1 LADGGVLN
9 KNTRYGLKMKKKS
22 YFHPMNW
29 IRSIVKFWKTI
40 QIILLYLVSIL
51 LVYFMFPREGKFKY
65 EYSKNKPWMH
75 ETLVAPFDIPIY
87 KPDQQVQRERD
98 SLLRN
103 AKLYF
108 YYDTLVGSSMGSA
121 FSTDYSNLV
130 SSMGI
135 GVYVSDTWAVTGQII
150 SGLLGEI
157 YSTGIIERHPV
168 LEGKETDLLP
178 VMVVRNTMA
187 EEKRYRDF
195 YTERSA
201 YVYLTGE
208 IERKSPR
215 SMAIV
220 NRLALNEYLRPNLLY
235 DEEMTARVRQASLE
249 QLTLTQGMV
258 QAGQRIIARGELV
271 SSARFQ
277 VIESLRR
284 EYESN
289 PNVGK
294 NYLVVYSGQFLL
306 ISLVFMA
313 LFWFIYYFRK
323 DILISTKQTLFTLG
337 LIVVMV
343 GLTMA
348 AATNDAVSVYVIP
361 FVVVPIF
368 LKTFFDIRYALFVYM
383 ITLLLAGFWVPNSYQ
398 FVLMNFLAGLVGLF
412 SLRSYYKRGILFY
425 TAIFIFATY
434 AVVYILLSL
443 LQEGDLSEIR
453 WINVLWLAGNGLL
466 VLTIYP
472 LVFFFERI
480 FGFLSDATLFELSD
494 TNQPLLRKLAEK
506 APGTFQHSMQVAN
519 LAEEAILRVGGN
531 SLLVRAGALYH
542 DIGKME
548 NPEYFIEN
556 LHEGIN
562 PHNEL
567 DFRSSARLII
577 GHVNKGEEIGRKY
590 KLPNKIIDFIRTH
603 HGTSTVQYFYRS
615 FINSNPAEE
624 VDINEFTYPG
634 PRPYSKE
641 TSVLMMADS
650 AEAASRTLKSYTQ
663 ETIHQLVENIV
674 EHQMRE
680 GQFSD
685 TNLTFADISAIKE
698 ILKAKISNIYHSR
711 IEYPE

>member
-1 LADGGVLN
+1 
-9 KNTRYGLKMKKKS
+9 MKKNS

-29 IRSIVKFWKTI
+29 IKGIVRFWKTI
-40 QIILLYLVSIL
+40 QIVLLYLVSIL

-87 KPDQQVQRERD
+87 KPDLQVQRERD
-98 SLLRN
+98 SLQRN

-108 YYDTLVGSSMGSA
+108 FLDSLVGNSMVSA
-121 FSTDYSNLV
+121 FNTDYNNLV

-135 GVYVSDTWAVTGQII
+135 GGYVSETWSVTGTVI
-150 SGLLGEI
+150 SGLLQEI
-157 YSTGIIERHPV
+157 YATGVVERNPV
-168 LEGKETDLLP
+168 LEGLELDQLS
-178 VMVVRNTMA
+178 VMVVRNAVA
-187 EEKRYRDF
+187 EERRYRDL
-195 YTERSA
+195 YTEKSA
-201 YVYLTGE
+201 YEHLIGE
-208 IERKSPR
+208 IERINPGSL
-215 SMAIV
+215 AILS
-220 NRLALNEYLRPNLLY
+220 RLTINDYLRPNLRY
-235 DEEMTARVRQASLE
+235 DEEMTSKVRLASLE
-249 QLTLTQGMV
+249 GLTLTQGMV

-271 SSARFQ
+271 SNASFQ

-306 ISLVFMA
+306 ITLIFMA

-323 DILISTKQTLFTLG
+323 EVRIDRKQTLFTLG
-337 LIVVMV
+337 LVVSMV

-348 AATNDAVSVYVIP
+348 ASTNDAVSVYVIP

-368 LKTFFDIRYALFVYM
+368 LKTFFDIRYALFVHM

-398 FVLMNFLAGLVGLF
+398 FIMMNFLAGLVGLF
-412 SLRSYYKRGILFY
+412 SMRSYYKRGILFY
-425 TAIFIFATY
+425 TATFIFATY
-434 AVVYILLSL
+434 TLIYILMSIM
-443 LQEGDLSEIR
+443 QEGDLSQIN
-453 WINVLWLAGNGLL
+453 WTNVLWLAGNGLL

-472 LVFFFERI
+472 LVFLFERI

-519 LAEEAILRVGGN
+519 LAEEAILKVGGN
-531 SLLVRAGALYH
+531 SLLVRAGAMYH

-548 NPEYFIEN
+548 NPRFFIEN
-556 LHEGIN
+556 QHDGVN
-562 PHNEL
+562 PHSEL
-567 DFRSSARLII
+567 DFRSSARVII
-577 GHVNKGEEIGRKY
+577 DHVIKGEEIGRKY
-590 KLPNKIIDFIRTH
+590 KLPGPIIDFIRTH

-615 FINSNPAEE
+615 FLNANPSEE

-634 PRPYSKE
+634 PKPFSKE

-650 AEAASRTLKSYTQ
+650 VEAASRTLKQYSPGSIN
-663 ETIHQLVENIV
+663 ELVENIV
-674 EHQMRE
+674 AHQTRE
-680 GQFSD
+680 NQFSESD
-685 TNLTFADISAIKE
+685 LTFGDISAIKG
-698 ILKAKISNIYHSR
+698 IFKNRLSNIYHSR
-711 IEYPE
+711 IEYPK